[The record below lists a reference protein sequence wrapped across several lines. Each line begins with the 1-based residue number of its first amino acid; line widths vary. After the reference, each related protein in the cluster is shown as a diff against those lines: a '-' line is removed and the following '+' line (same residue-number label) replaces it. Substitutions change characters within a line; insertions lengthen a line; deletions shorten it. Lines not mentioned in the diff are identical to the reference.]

1 MLEPHDPVRAWDA
14 ETIVCLRACVMKPE
28 HREWMSEILA
38 RLDAAARTTGQESPQ
53 SR

>member
-1 MLEPHDPVRAWDA
+1 
-14 ETIVCLRACVMKPE
+14 VMKPE

-38 RLDAAARTTGQESPQ
+38 RLDAAARAAARTTGQESPQ